1 MKTKTVTSAGGV
13 VFNLHDG
20 GIEVA
25 LTARMGDGRW
35 GLPKGLVEKGEALE
49 EAALREVS
57 EETGLTGEIV
67 DKIDRIDYWFY
78 WRPDE
83 TRYHKYVHFFLIR
96 HTGGDT
102 SKHDWEV
109 EEVRWFKID
118 DAIDKLAFKS
128 EKMVLEKAKKKIKE
142 LKE

>member
-13 VFNLHDG
+13 VFDLRDG
-20 GIEVA
+20 SIEVA
-25 LTARMGDGRW
+25 LTARRGDGRW

-57 EETGLTGEIV
+57 EESGLTGEIV

-83 TRYHKYVHFFLIR
+83 TRYHKYVHFFLVR
-96 HTGGDT
+96 HTGGDI

>member
-13 VFNLHDG
+13 VFDLREDR
-20 GIEVA
+20 IEVA
-25 LTARMGDGRW
+25 LTARRGDGRW
-35 GLPKGLVEKGEALE
+35 GLPKGLLE
-49 EAALREVS
+49 EGEEIEQAALREVS

-67 DKIDRIDYWFY
+67 DKVGVIDYWFY

-102 SKHDWEV
+102 SRHDWEV

-118 DAIDKLAFKS
+118 DAIDKLAFES
-128 EKMVLEKAKKKIKE
+128 EKTVMEKAKKKINEFKA
-142 LKE
+142 